1 MANKNGPWTI
11 RQTTEEYQDDFIQVY
26 RDDVVRPDGDP
37 GTYSTVTMP
46 SGVAILALE
55 EDGSVHL
62 TRQFRYALGK
72 DSLEVAS
79 GAVDEGEE
87 PMDAAQRELREE
99 LGIEAEDWTDLGRMD
114 LDTSIV
120 RAPAQLFLAR
130 TLSFNEK
137 DQEGTEVMRPVKTSL
152 AEAVQLVMDSEITH
166 SPSCVLILKAA
177 RWLAK
182 PENAQPQEDANG

>member
-1 MANKNGPWTI
+1 MASKNGPWTV
-11 RQTTEEYQDDFIQVY
+11 RQTTEEYRDDFIQVY

-46 SGVAILALE
+46 SGVSILALG

-62 TRQFRYALGK
+62 TRQFRYAVGR

-79 GAVDEGEE
+79 GAIDGGEE
-87 PMDAAQRELREE
+87 PLEAARRELREE
-99 LGIEAEDWTDLGRMD
+99 LGIEAEEWTDLGRVD

-120 RAPAQLFLAR
+120 RSPAQLFLAR
-130 TLSFNEK
+130 RLSFTGS

-177 RWLAK
+177 RWLAESK
-182 PENAQPQEDANG
+182 NPPQEDADG